1 MASCH
6 KVINQVIK
14 NLKIRFSIPRT
25 LLWLIFTAFVLL
37 AGAWYSLPFLAEW
50 GIGKIAKD
58 AGSPNFKVQVS
69 SLDLWKTKILDLS
82 GDIDGNSLSI
92 DQIDILYDPSKLA
105 LGEINAL
112 SVTGLSAQVNMDKNE
127 TGKEVDQ
134 KFFWRECFD
143 SVDELLM
150 NPPLSHLRIRDSQ
163 FTLFD
168 QDNST
173 QLFFGVAGE
182 FLENLTNLTWDAKY
196 NQASLLGEFNLSR
209 EGNATFISTNLGLDD
224 AGIFFDEVSLESRFI
239 DAIPKELR
247 VSTGS
252 MAIDAFARLVPSGL
266 EDLFVEFNG
275 SDFQLGWEDNNFS
288 IPKLMVFFSPENE
301 NNWTLNS
308 YANFR
313 YENNLIADE
322 INLSVVQNEQEI
334 DLRGGVSYLKTQNL
348 LPPLELIGLRFPH
361 LEFDLDEFKKI
372 PYGEEKKIAFDELT
386 YGDQFFRLYNG
397 LLSFL
402 FVQDRNVNLRMFPI
416 DGSFL
421 DLGIS
426 FVQFSYYGRVD
437 LDQLPRIDTP
447 QVVLGERI
455 ISGDDILLE
464 NLALTF
470 RVQDLSHFIINML
483 SFTMSGNELEFSPA
497 NMIVGIP
504 EGDSPNVNI
513 KFDKSNI
520 SILNK
525 DLSVTGLEGEI
536 QFNSLDPLETNGT
549 QLVRFE
555 RVQTSGIELNDG
567 NFSFEILP
575 DGTFLISEGNARLYD
590 GIIGLLESSFN
601 LYGEQMTIKTIIKE
615 IDGQKI
621 ADLIDGLEVEVNGS
635 FSGRIPFTKQEGK
648 WDFEDGYLHLDP
660 SANAR
665 LKYKSNGFLTNGIKE
680 GTEEYKRMK
689 MTELALEN
697 LKLDSL
703 MISFE
708 VDGDERQILGDIR
721 GKSLIRKNTE
731 VSLDYRPK
739 IIAGLSEIIHKL
751 NFKKLG
757 L

>member
-1 MASCH
+1 
-6 KVINQVIK
+6 VINQVIK
-14 NLKIRFSIPRT
+14 NLKKRFSIPRT
-25 LLWLIFTAFVLL
+25 LLWLIFIAFVLL
-37 AGAWYSLPFLAEW
+37 AGAWYSLPSLAEW
-50 GIGKIAKD
+50 GIERIAKD
-58 AGSPNFKVQVS
+58 AGSPNFKMEVPK
-69 SLDLWKTKILDLS
+69 LDLWQTKIVDLS
-82 GDIDGNSLSI
+82 GDMNGNSLAI

-112 SVTGLSAQVNMDKNE
+112 SVTGLSAKVNIDEKNAGE
-127 TGKEVDQ
+127 EFDQ
-134 KFFWRECFD
+134 KKLWSEILD
-143 SVDELLM
+143 LADLLLID
-150 NPPLSHLRIRDSQ
+150 PPISYLRIRDST
-163 FTLFD
+163 FSLFD
-168 QDNST
+168 QNISREF
-173 QLFFGVAGE
+173 LFGVATE
-182 FLENLTNLTWDAKY
+182 FLENLTHLTWDAKY
-196 NQASLLGEFNLSR
+196 SQAYVMGEVNLSR
-209 EGNATFISTNLGLDD
+209 EGNATFMSMKTDLND
-224 AGIFFDEVSLESRFI
+224 AGILFDEFSSDPRFI
-239 DAIPKELR
+239 DKIPKELR
-247 VSTGS
+247 VSSGS
-252 MAIDAFARLVPSGL
+252 LAIDTFARLVPTGL
-266 EDLFVEFNG
+266 EDLFLELNG
-275 SDFQLGWEDNNFS
+275 SNFQLGWDDYNFS
-288 IPKLMVFFSPENE
+288 IPKLMLFFSPENE
-301 NNWTLNS
+301 HNWTLNS

-313 YENNLIADE
+313 QDNNLIADE
-322 INLSVVQNEQEI
+322 INLSVVQEEKKI

-361 LEFDLDEFKKI
+361 LEFDLDEFNKI

-421 DLGIS
+421 DLGVS
-426 FVQFSYYGRVD
+426 LVQFSYYGRVD
-437 LDQLPRIDTP
+437 LDQLPRIETP
-447 QVVLGERI
+447 QIVLGERV

-470 RVQDLSHFIINML
+470 RIQDISHFIVNML
-483 SFTMSGNELEFSPA
+483 SFTMSGNEFEFSPA
-497 NMIVGIP
+497 NIVVGIP
-504 EGDSPNVNI
+504 QGDVPNLSI

-520 SILNK
+520 SILNQ

-549 QLVRFE
+549 QIVRFE
-555 RVQTSGIELNDG
+555 RVQISGIELKDG

-648 WDFEDGYLHLDP
+648 WDFEDGYLQLDP
-660 SANAR
+660 STNAR
-665 LKYKSNGFLTNGIKE
+665 LKCKSNGFLTNGIKE

-703 MISFE
+703 VISFE

-721 GKSLIRKNTE
+721 GRSLIRKKTE

-751 NFKKLG
+751 NFNKLG